1 MGLCSK
7 LYILGLIINLYEK
20 NIPTISS
27 PFLCI
32 TFFFDYF
39 RKSPMHCRCGG
50 GAKLCDTTLANPM
63 VINSPGEGDNLY
75 FYLTVTDANN
85 MVCKDTVNVRFS
97 RFTSTM
103 AFQVYNL
110 LYGDSVYLSGTNI
123 MGGIPP
129 YTYLRFPNHGL
140 TDSTSLSFWA
150 RPNSS
155 ISYSVILTDS
165 AGCKAVDA
173 DYHRVGVG
181 YVNINEQNTLKAEI
195 YPNPTNDILLYKDGK
210 I

>member
-1 MGLCSK
+1 MKKIYPQFLLPFFALLSFS
-7 LYILGLIINLYEK
+7 IISVK
-20 NIPTISS
+20 AQ
-27 PFLCI
+27 CI
-32 TFFFDYF
+32 ADA
-39 RKSPMHCRCGG
+39 GG